1 MAYIIWRG
9 AGVMVP
15 ITIVISSWLTGYWYE
30 DESFFNDSFMSWMLL
45 WSGIFL
51 TLLGLGLFP
60 FKKDPETQQRK
71 YVGGNDFMFVPL
83 IVWGI
88 GILGY
93 SVFLFNKPEP
103 IDKYKELREEIANLE
118 NPSDLPYDEYLNSV
132 DSHQMPSGLTYY
144 KNMTGLKEGQR
155 YVCFFNPKKDSVQF
169 SFKLKGDSEDN
180 AFKQSAAPEAV
191 IGAVVKS
198 GTYILS
204 YNGVQLEVNITPS
217 KTRESYDWD
226 DAWFILGEGTEF
238 LLVDV
243 SEVCHDSLSVESL
256 RLINWEE
263 KVKERYAQTNP
274 IEVNVKR
281 EFEKLIFIR
290 HPYYSLP
297 VQRDKTEQ
305 IYTLIPIPSSKEV
318 SDEYLD
324 NFMENLCFKED

>member
-1 MAYIIWRG
+1 MTILWKG
-9 AGVMVP
+9 AGIMVP
-15 ITIVISSWLTGYWYE
+15 ITIAISSWLTGYWYE
-30 DESFFNDSFMSWMLL
+30 DESFFNESFMSWMLL
-45 WSGIFL
+45 WSGVFL
-51 TLLGLGLFP
+51 TVLGFGLFP

-71 YVGGNDFMFVPL
+71 YVGGNDFMFVP
-83 IVWGI
+83 IIAWGI

-103 IDKYKELREEIANLE
+103 VDKYKELRKELANSE
-118 NPSDLPYDEYLNSV
+118 KPSDLPYDEYLTSR
-132 DSHQMPSGLTYY
+132 DSHKMLSGLTYY
-144 KNMTGLKEGQR
+144 KNMNGLKKGQR
-155 YVCFFNPKKDSVQF
+155 CVSFFNPNSDSIPF
-169 SFKLKGDSEDN
+169 SVKLKGDSDDK
-180 AFKQSAAPEAV
+180 AFVQSLAPNGVISAAL
-191 IGAVVKS
+191 KK

-204 YNGVQLEVNITPS
+204 YNGVEAEVNISASQTI
-217 KTRESYDWD
+217 ESYDYD
-226 DAWFILGEGTEF
+226 DAWFILGEGTDF

-281 EFEKLIFIR
+281 EFEKLIFVR

-297 VQRDKTEQ
+297 VQRDKAEQ
-305 IYTLIPIPSSKEV
+305 IYSLVPIPSSIEA

-324 NFMENLCFKED
+324 DFMENLCFKED